1 MNTIVPLRDTFAKAT
16 CDSAVENFE
25 LRDFETRD
33 LKYKNSEH
41 FIFADFTVS
50 RIKKENRNK

>member
-50 RIKKENRNK
+50 